1 MTPEDILS
9 GPLLERIRGRAAGY
23 DRDNAFFHEDLAELK
38 AAGYLKIFVPAAD
51 GGLGLGLAEAAQL
64 QRLLATAAPAT
75 ALAVNMHLVWTGV
88 AQVLAARGDSS
99 LDFILQEA
107 AQGEVFAFGNSE
119 AGNDS
124 VLFDSRTEAVP
135 LPGGGYSF
143 TGRKIF
149 TSLSPA
155 WTRLGIFGKDSY
167 AADGAGEL
175 VHGFITRETPGYEIL
190 PDWDTLGMR
199 ASQSNTTLLDG
210 AVVPAERIFRKLP
223 VGPNAD
229 PLIFAIFACFETLLA
244 AVYTGIGER
253 ALTLGV
259 EAVQRRTSFKN
270 GGRSYAQD
278 PDIRWKVAEAAM
290 AMDALYPQLSRV
302 AADVDGPRG
311 PRRPVVPP
319 ARGPQ
324 GPGHGNG
331 AHRGG
336 SRHPGIRRLQ
346 LLPRLRAGAA
356 VPGRARRHVPPVRR
370 RVGAQYR
377 GERLAGPA
385 GDTLGR
391 PRTPC
396 GVRGCRSRPMR
407 GRSPRAA

>member
-1 MTPEDILS
+1 MTDEDILP

-38 AAGYLKIFVPAAD
+38 AAGYLKIFVPEDD
-51 GGLGLGLAEAAQL
+51 GGLGLGLAGAARL
-64 QRLLATAAPAT
+64 QRRLATAAPAT

-88 AQVLAARGDSS
+88 AHLLAARGDSS
-99 LDFILQEA
+99 LDFILHEA
-107 AQGEVFAFGNSE
+107 ARGEIFAFGNSE

-155 WTRLGIFGKDSY
+155 WTRLGIFGKDSS
-167 AADGAGEL
+167 ARDGAGEL
-175 VHGFITRETPGYEIL
+175 VHGFITRDTPGYEIL

-199 ASQSNTTLLDG
+199 ASQSNTTVLDG
-210 AVVPAERIFRKLP
+210 AAVPADRIFRKLP
-223 VGPNAD
+223 VGPNPD

-259 EAVQRRTSFKN
+259 EAAKRRTSFKN

-290 AMDALYPQLSRV
+290 AMDALYPQLSGL
-302 AADVDGPRG
+302 AADVDDLTD
-311 PRRPVVPP
+311 
-319 ARGPQ
+319 
-324 GPGHGNG
+324 HG
-331 AHRGG
+331 
-336 SRHPGIRRLQ
+336 SQ
-346 LLPRLRAGAA
+346 WFPRLVGLKVRATETARTVVDLAIRVSGGAS
-356 VPGRARRHVPPVRR
+356 
-370 RVGAQYR
+370 YFR
-377 GERLAGPA
+377 GSELERLYRDVLAGMFHPSDDESA
-385 GDTLGR
+385 HNTVANAWLG
-391 PRTPC
+391 PLE
-396 GVRGCRSRPMR
+396 S
-407 GRSPRAA
+407 A